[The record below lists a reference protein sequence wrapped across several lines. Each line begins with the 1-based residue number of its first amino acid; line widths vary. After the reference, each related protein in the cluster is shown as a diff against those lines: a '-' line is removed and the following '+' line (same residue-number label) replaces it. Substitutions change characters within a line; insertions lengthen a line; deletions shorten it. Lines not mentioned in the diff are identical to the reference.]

1 MKYLSSETVQEKILP
16 WIWKKMI
23 RKHES
28 MCHNPFSAF
37 KGWLERVR
45 DHQLGRLHAGHGV
58 QGGHGKDGNDDREV
72 GKKVPNFAWEVASVA
87 EVFQHNADD
96 KGTNEENDGH

>member
-45 DHQLGRLHAGHGV
+45 DHQLGRFDAGHGV

-72 GKKVPNFAWEVASVA
+72 GEKVPNFAWEVASVA
-87 EVFQHNADD
+87 EVF
-96 KGTNEENDGH
+96 